1 MLLRNEPNVLARIR
15 VLTVLFIIGLVL
27 SGATAIP
34 LVTEIDWLAQLT
46 GAREALGTTPGS
58 TPAWTLWLCK
68 VQDAIHLA
76 ADKNPFLFYGTD
88 WLAFGH
94 FAIALAFLGALRDP
108 VRNKWLFT
116 WGMTA
121 CALLIPYALVFG
133 HIRGIPFWWRCIDCS
148 FGIIGIIPL
157 WLCRKWLN
165 QIEAGTGTGTATASS
180 RALVS
185 DPWR

>member
-1 MLLRNEPNVLARIR
+1 MPLQNESNVLARIR
-15 VLTVLFIIGLVL
+15 ILTVLFIIGLVG

-34 LVTEIDWLAQLT
+34 LVTEIDWFAKVT
-46 GAREALGTTPGS
+46 GARETLDPPGS

-68 VQDAIHLA
+68 VQDALHLA
-76 ADKNPFLFYGTD
+76 AGKSPFLFYGTD

-94 FAIALAFLGALRDP
+94 FAIALAFVGALRDP
-108 VRNKWLFT
+108 IRNKWLFI
-116 WGMTA
+116 WGMMA
-121 CALLIPYALVFG
+121 SMLLIPYALVFG

-157 WLCRKWLN
+157 WLCRKWIN
-165 QIEAGTGTGTATASS
+165 QIEVGTSRASS
-180 RALVS
+180 RVLVS